1 MGAVHCVRDRNLLR
15 EVAYKELTPSLAGD
29 LKYVRKFKSEAQI
42 QAQLDHPNIVPVHD
56 FCLNQD
62 GSSYFTM
69 RMVRGRTLADW
80 IAAAHGSLRP
90 PIPPTMCWACS

>member
-56 FCLNQD
+56 FFSQRPVFMS
-62 GSSYFTM
+62 G
-69 RMVRGRTLADW
+69 
-80 IAAAHGSLRP
+80 LR
-90 PIPPTMCWACS
+90 CKKSRALR